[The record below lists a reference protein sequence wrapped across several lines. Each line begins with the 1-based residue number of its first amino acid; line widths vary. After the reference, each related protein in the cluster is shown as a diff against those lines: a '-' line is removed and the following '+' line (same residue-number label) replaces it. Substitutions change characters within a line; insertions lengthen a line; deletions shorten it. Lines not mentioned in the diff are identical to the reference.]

1 MRSRLLAI
9 RAISQEPSNTDVQC
23 DLALLA
29 DSIVDAKDGKISALG
44 TFDRIEAKPLRFP
57 LESAMTVVRLKGRA
71 GREVRLDQ
79 KVVSPTGEEM
89 ASTLSGPCRARHCR
103 KLRCSVRNCPG

>member
-29 DSIVDAKDGKISALG
+29 DSIIEAKDRKISTIG
-44 TFDRIEAKPLRFP
+44 IFDRIEAKPLP
-57 LESAMTVVRLKGRA
+57 LTLESAVNVVRWKGRGTKNRMQA
-71 GREVRLDQ
+71 LDFL
-79 KVVSPTGEEM
+79 SSIPIEE
-89 ASTLSGPCRARHCR
+89 RWKKRR
-103 KLRCSVRNCPG
+103 D